1 MYVVTV
7 EFNVKNEHAAS
18 FRKAVLQ
25 QAHNTLSSE
34 SDCHRFDVCV
44 DPKDDTRVFLYEIYT
59 DENAFQEHLQSDH
72 FSKFNEIVKD
82 WLGRKSIQTWVGPEE

>member
-7 EFNVKNEHAAS
+7 EFNVKNEHAAA

-25 QAHNTLSSE
+25 QAHNSLAC
-34 SDCHRFDVCV
+34 DPACHRFDVCF

-59 DENAFQEHLQSDH
+59 DEDAFQEHLQSNH
-72 FSKFNEIVKD
+72 FSNFNVLVKD
-82 WLGRKSIQTWVGPEE
+82 WLARKSVQTWIRSE